1 MKFFFKVICIIMSV
15 LTFACTN
22 DIKETNGKPSMINSL
37 IDFGEAEYFT
47 GVIGQTILFD
57 VDNTDL
63 NESAR
68 YILTSQAV
76 WLIENNKYTIIIN
89 GYYVRAFLYFSLSSF
104 SLFLGV
110 YFITPCLQ

>member
-1 MKFFFKVICIIMSV
+1 M

-57 VDNTDL
+57 IDNTDL

-89 GYYVRAFLYFSLSSF
+89 GYTDELGTRKYNFAPPHTHIGASDFLVLNGA
-104 SLFLGV
+104 LGSN
-110 YFITPCLQ
+110 